1 MNPDQPPLL
10 NIHRGLWTPAGLW
23 ALSWLLPADDPSLAG
38 GQEWS
43 VATDTG
49 KRAPCLGLSAHY
61 LFSPFGPWNYLS
73 AVIYC
78 IILLCCCIYKR
89 PRREV
94 CTHVVGHCM
103 HTAPALVFGWPGRPS
118 NRGEIA
124 TLLLRGKKSEMKSVS
139 GRDRS
144 LVKLLLHLILSE
156 ASLQRIEG
164 TFCYSASWFPGT
176 GGNLPLYMIWHIP
189 FCAVITIKFKHR

>member
-1 MNPDQPPLL
+1 M
-10 NIHRGLWTPAGLW
+10 
-23 ALSWLLPADDPSLAG
+23 
-38 GQEWS
+38 
-43 VATDTG
+43 ATDTG
-49 KRAPCLGLSAHY
+49 KRAPSLGLSAHY
-61 LFSPFGPWNYLS
+61 LFSPLAPEITSLLS
-73 AVIYC
+73 FTVLFCFAVVFTRGQGGRSA
-78 IILLCCCIYKR
+78 LTL
-89 PRREV
+89 
-94 CTHVVGHCM
+94 VGHCV

-118 NRGEIA
+118 SRGEIA